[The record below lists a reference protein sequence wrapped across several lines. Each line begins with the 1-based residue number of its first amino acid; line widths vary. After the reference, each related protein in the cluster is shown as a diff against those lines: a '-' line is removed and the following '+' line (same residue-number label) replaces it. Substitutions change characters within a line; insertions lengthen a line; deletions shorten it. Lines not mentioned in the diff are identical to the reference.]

1 MSIKALKSL
10 FKSASGIPEK
20 TSFRSF
26 AKENPLTTFGLAA
39 PTAGFLATDI
49 AAPIGGGL
57 LGASGYTEY
66 SQKQALKEQYDI
78 FAEQRS
84 NQVANQ
90 LRNKRIEEMVQR
102 NMDIVAQYNPQLY
115 NQVMAGKV
123 LPKGAV
129 VLGGPRRQDLM
140 EELAYMMGSSSSPE
154 DFQSLLS

>member
-20 TSFRSF
+20 VPFRSF
-26 AKENPLTTFGLAA
+26 AKENPLTTLGLAV
-39 PTAGFLATDI
+39 PTADFLGSEILSPILGGITEATGIPD
-49 AAPIGGGL
+49 AMRKK
-57 LGASGYTEY
+57 S
-66 SQKQALKEQYDI
+66 LKRE
-78 FAEQRS
+78 FELFSEQRS
-84 NQVANQ
+84 IQAANE
-90 LRNKRIEEMVQR
+90 LKNKRIEEMVQR